1 MEFLESVGGWKR
13 SSVKVRMSP
22 DLGSG
27 LCVVVVVVVNDC
39 SIDATSS
46 LVSVVAVV
54 HSLSLAA
61 VALAR
66 PPPLPFPECARSNV
80 VLPQ

>member
-46 LVSVVAVV
+46 
-54 HSLSLAA
+54 
-61 VALAR
+61 
-66 PPPLPFPECARSNV
+66 
-80 VLPQ
+80 